1 MNIRIAEI
9 IRQQIAAFPWADKHA
24 GLVQSVTLSIE
35 GGGVRIFPV
44 ACDVTHADC
53 ISGKYNDLVPNS
65 RYKSVLFFE
74 DGGFTPGQRRGQY
87 QEFESRLRLVV
98 WANLAQMGDEGCHS
112 SAEMIA
118 DVMSL
123 QPATPL
129 NTDVFQTFSWKV
141 TSQPLRS
148 ADIFSRYSYREVAT
162 QFLFYPYDFFALDIV
177 AKGRINVSCFERYDV
192 LPSIQCPQQPQPQVV
207 TLRNSDGTWTIQVV
221 CGATY
226 TVQDITFT
234 DSNGNVYQVPAQTDI
249 TATPCTPCTDFCD
262 EVKTKTAEEI
272 HDCMTPAQINDYF
285 VQYCG
290 CPACPDATYTN
301 SDGSYSGSVASGD
314 HLSIPDINFTDS
326 NGVTT
331 QVPAVVDIVATPCP
345 VCPTL
350 EQQIASDGGF
360 YVKHGTLPDSYSS
373 FFIDP
378 VQDNDIIWF
387 AKYNNATLYRNKF
400 SDLTNVATIATG
412 VNITSNPRLHNGILY
427 AGSSG
432 GVIVVIDAA
441 TDTVLGSVALGVS
454 TIIESICIDGV
465 NNRLYCV
472 TTSGAKAGFLW
483 QFNISVGAPYLTYV
497 SDFNPIA
504 PLTTGTYVA
513 CDDTNQRIYF
523 RALVANANWAVFDYA
538 LNPIMTATSLFP
550 NNPQCRGFRIDNTFN
565 EALMLSNDGNIYR
578 VSIPAPT
585 ADFNNMP
592 GCSAY
597 QSTNRDFYFDK
608 IPFES
613 RKYFSIV
620 SRFGTGNRYAITTR

>member
-9 IRQQIAAFPWADKHA
+9 IRQQIAAFPWSDKHA

-65 RYKSVLFFE
+65 LYKSVLFFE

-129 NTDVFQTFSWKV
+129 NTDIFQAFSWKV

-177 AKGRINVSCFERYDV
+177 AKGRINVSCFDRYAV

-207 TLRNSDGTWTIQVV
+207 TLQNSDGTWTIQVV

-234 DSNGNVYQVPAQTDI
+234 DSDGNVYEIPAQTDVM
-249 TATPCTPCTDFCD
+249 ATPCTPCADFCD

-290 CPACPDATYTN
+290 CPACPDATYSN
-301 SDGSYSGSVASGD
+301 SDGTYSGSIASGD
-314 HLSIPDINFTDS
+314 HLDIPDINFTDS

-331 QVPAVVDIVATPCP
+331 PVPAVTDIVATPCP

-350 EQQIASDGGF
+350 DQQIASDGGF
-360 YVKHGTLPDSYSS
+360 YLKYGALLPKS
-373 FFIDP
+373 FYHTMDIDP
-378 VQDNDIIWF
+378 VQSNDRMWF
-387 AKYNNATLYRNKF
+387 SRFANPNIYKNKF
-400 SDLTNVATIATG
+400 SDFSAISTIATG
-412 VNITSNPRLHNGILY
+412 ATIQSNVRYHNGIVY
-427 AGSSG
+427 CGSNTG
-432 GVIVVIDAA
+432 LIKVIDATTDA
-441 TDTVLGSVALGVS
+441 ILDTVNIGVS
-454 TIIESICIDGV
+454 TNIAWICVDTV
-465 NNRLYCV
+465 NNRLMFI
-472 TTSGAKAGFLW
+472 TTTGAKIGYLW
-483 QFNISVGAPYLTYV
+483 VYQIGAAPNYLTYV
-497 SDFNPIA
+497 TDILIDATAYYPACDNVHQEIIITDDVPNGLISRYSYALTPISSATGVFPSALSQRSGIFYCPTFDEIIYPQYNGTAYRLDRATLTANFDSLPIA
-504 PLTTGTYVA
+504 DNHNDNNRTYA
-513 CDDTNQRIYF
+513 MCRIP
-523 RALVANANWAVFDYA
+523 W
-538 LNPIMTATSLFP
+538 
-550 NNPQCRGFRIDNTFN
+550 
-565 EALMLSNDGNIYR
+565 EA
-578 VSIPAPT
+578 
-585 ADFNNMP
+585 
-592 GCSAY
+592 
-597 QSTNRDFYFDK
+597 
-608 IPFES
+608 
-613 RKYFSIV
+613 RKYLSHR
-620 SRFGTGNRYAITTR
+620 SRAGVPAVTAITTR